1 MNEYQNYA
9 KLTSMIFKNLFT
21 IIAKPSIVVPH
32 NYNRKNKPTITEIVS
47 WYRRTRKWLQE
58 VSVWTHEEKLWFGAY
73 EEFLDYDEQS
83 LKNRI
88 IEKIEDKIKD
98 LDRSLV
104 DGLIKIKKEEKNAR
118 LSATNKK
125 E

>member
-47 WYRRTRKWLQE
+47 WHRRTIRWLQE
-58 VSVWTHEEKLWFGAY
+58 VHIWADEETLWFGSY
-73 EEFLDYDEQS
+73 EEFLDYNPDKLRQ
-83 LKNRI
+83 RI
-88 IEKIEDKIKD
+88 KEKALEKIQI
-98 LDRSLV
+98 
-104 DGLIKIKKEEKNAR
+104 IKKEGKNAR